1 MSIKDVLASLASS
14 NLLDNVQAITAFD
27 MTVSMILALG
37 MGMFIFLIYRRIY
50 QGPMFSGTFGISLV
64 ALSMISTVL
73 ILAVTSNVVLSL
85 GMVGALSI
93 VRFRTAVKDPLE
105 IVFLFWS
112 IETGIVLATGIFT
125 LAVVVNVAIGCV
137 LLLLVKRR
145 PDYPYILVLKS
156 QKDSLAQVWE
166 ILNQSTEHF
175 VVRSRKAGTEADGE
189 AVMVELDIEVVI
201 KQHKKKDDEGRLV
214 PSDTEFVDRIAGIQG
229 VEKAILVTYNGSYMS

>member
-50 QGPMFSGTFGISLV
+50 QGPMFSGTFGVSLV

-137 LLLLVKRR
+137 LLLLVRDVPCSRLQPESCKRNQKEIFKRR
-145 PDYPYILVLKS
+145 ERRVGVLFARNFLS
-156 QKDSLAQVWE
+156 IFSFF
-166 ILNQSTEHF
+166 IF
-175 VVRSRKAGTEADGE
+175 F
-189 AVMVELDIEVVI
+189 I
-201 KQHKKKDDEGRLV
+201 
-214 PSDTEFVDRIAGIQG
+214 
-229 VEKAILVTYNGSYMS
+229 